1 MKYWMMTHLLI
12 SFFFNYNYFN
22 RKRMWVIC
30 ILLYSLNNLV
40 INFFNFVLVYV
51 SNYFWYLLIFLE
63 DFHVFSNLKKKRKT
77 TRWKFRAKH
86 KRWSL
91 RSKRQD
97 TVTHT
102 CMIGPICVCRSS
114 AGHIRC
120 ILHVLGQVEAFSV
133 DTHMKVSKRVSL
145 GRRPWVRPLRISHG
159 KPTRIQYVGN
169 TLSYVY
175 RVLEVNS
182 YAYGM
187 DQYVY
192 GSSEMEKTQFHI
204 IKLDEVT
211 FEKKLCFF

>member
-1 MKYWMMTHLLI
+1 MFLIIFYIYW
-12 SFFFNYNYFN
+12 FFW
-22 RKRMWVIC
+22 K
-30 ILLYSLNNLV
+30 
-40 INFFNFVLVYV
+40 
-51 SNYFWYLLIFLE
+51 

-77 TRWKFRAKH
+77 TRSKFRSKH

-97 TVTHT
+97 IVARM
-102 CMIGPICVCRSS
+102 CMTGPICVCRSS
-114 AGHIRC
+114 VDHIRC
-120 ILHVLGQVEAFSV
+120 ILHVLAQVETFSA

-159 KPTRIQYVGN
+159 KPTCIQYAAN

-175 RVLEVNS
+175 RMLEVNS

-192 GSSEMEKTQFHI
+192 GSSEMEK
-204 IKLDEVT
+204 KLN
-211 FEKKLCFF
+211 FILLN